1 MKYASDFR
9 AIARDALRGKWMIA
23 VIVGLVAALL
33 GGGGSDGPQVK
44 LNISETGANL
54 DFAFAG
60 QTVYST
66 GGGLH
71 SGIGAFLVGSAV
83 YIALAAIVIAV
94 IYFVLGSIIQ
104 VGYARFNLEL
114 VDRHDPSFDSLF
126 AYFSYWKTTAVA
138 RLLQSLYVLLW
149 TLLLI
154 IPGISAG
161 YSYAMT
167 EYILA
172 EHPELTAS
180 EAIDRSKQ
188 MMSGN
193 RWRLFC
199 MQFSFIGWDILSAV
213 TLGIGSLWVR
223 PYKQAATAAFYREVS
238 GTEQFSNAYTSAE

>member
-9 AIARDALRGKWMIA
+9 AIARDALRGKWVIA

-33 GGGGSDGPQVK
+33 GAGSDGPRVK
-44 LNISETGANL
+44 LNISDHGANL
-54 DFAFAG
+54 NFGFAG
-60 QTVYST
+60 QTIYST

-71 SGIGAFLVGSAV
+71 SGIGAFLIGSAIYIVLLVLVFAAV
-83 YIALAAIVIAV
+83 YFI
-94 IYFVLGSIIQ
+94 LGSIIQ

-114 VDRHDPSFDSLF
+114 VDRREPSFDALF
-126 AYFSYWKTTAVA
+126 AYFPYWKTMAAA

-149 TLLLI
+149 SLLLF
-154 IPGISAG
+154 IPGIIAG

-172 EHPELTAS
+172 EHPELTAG
-180 EAIDRSKQ
+180 EAIDCSKQ

-199 MQFSFIGWDILSAV
+199 ILFSFIGWDLLSV
-213 TLGIGSLWVR
+213 LTLGIGSLWVR
-223 PYKQAATAAFYREVS
+223 PYKQAATAAFYREIS
-238 GTEQFSNAYTSAE
+238 GTEQFIPIHPQDDD

>member
-23 VIVGLVAALL
+23 VIVGLVASLL

-94 IYFVLGSIIQ
+94 IYFVL
-104 VGYARFNLEL
+104 
-114 VDRHDPSFDSLF
+114 
-126 AYFSYWKTTAVA
+126 
-138 RLLQSLYVLLW
+138 
-149 TLLLI
+149 
-154 IPGISAG
+154 
-161 YSYAMT
+161 
-167 EYILA
+167 
-172 EHPELTAS
+172 
-180 EAIDRSKQ
+180 
-188 MMSGN
+188 
-193 RWRLFC
+193 
-199 MQFSFIGWDILSAV
+199 
-213 TLGIGSLWVR
+213 
-223 PYKQAATAAFYREVS
+223 EVS
-238 GTEQFSNAYTSAE
+238 FRSAMPDLTWSWWTATTLPLTPCLHTSPTGKRRQWPGFCKACMFFFGHCCLSFQELLPVTVMR